1 MLAETDRDLLLRLVR
16 GTLEAILARRPKPAA
31 PPIESE
37 TLRAR
42 SGCFVTLKNR
52 GTLRGCIGTFT
63 ARGPLH
69 ETVREMAGAVLR
81 DPRFL
86 DRPVTAGELA
96 DIRIEISVLS
106 PLEKVKDPLAEIE
119 LGRHGICIDE
129 PLGSGCF
136 LPQVAT
142 ETGWTKEEFLSHC
155 ASGKAGLAADAWRR
169 PGVTVYRFEAEVF
182 GEEEFEG

>member
-1 MLAETDRDLLLRLVR
+1 MLSTGARKTLLRIAR
-16 GTLEAILARRPKPAA
+16 ATLEAHLALRPRPA
-31 PPIESE
+31 PPASAGAA
-37 TLRAR
+37 LSCAC
-42 SGCFVTLKNR
+42 GCFVTLKNR
-52 GTLRGCIGTFT
+52 GALRGCIGTFT

-69 ETVREMAGAVLR
+69 QTVREMAGAVLR

-86 DRPVTAGELA
+86 DRPVTAGELEGL
-96 DIRIEISVLS
+96 RIEISVLS

-119 LGRHGICIDE
+119 LGRHGICIDG

-155 ASGKAGLAADAWRR
+155 ASGKAGLPPDAWKR

-182 GEEEFEG
+182 GEEDIA

>member
-1 MLAETDRDLLLRLVR
+1 MMSDADRKALLGIVR
-16 GTLEAILARRPKPAA
+16 GTLEAILSRGPKPAA
-31 PPIESE
+31 PPVESE
-37 TLRAR
+37 ALRAR

-52 GTLRGCIGTFT
+52 GALRGCIGTFT

-69 ETVREMAGAVLR
+69 QTVREMAGAALR

-96 DIRIEISVLS
+96 DLRIEISVLS
-106 PLEKVKDPLAEIE
+106 PLEKIKDPLAEIE
-119 LGRHGICIDE
+119 LGRHGICIDG

-155 ASGKAGLAADAWRR
+155 ASGKAGLPPDAWKR
-169 PGVTVYRFEAEVF
+169 PGVAVYRFEAEVF